1 MCRDKTLSCMTKEL
15 VEGHGRSQSG
25 TLKEAYIKN
34 HTQKSYLFIFG
45 TVHELSP
52 KIEGKIVVLDGK
64 GKGKS

>member
-1 MCRDKTLSCMTKEL
+1 MCRDKTCSPMTRRL
-15 VEGHGRSQSG
+15 VDGHGRSQSG
-25 TLKEAYIKN
+25 TLKEAYTKN
-34 HTQKSYLFIFG
+34 HTQRNYLLIFG